1 MKSSRLFLCILL
13 VFLLIYL
20 ALPRLP
26 FTADGGLGPWF
37 AYGWIAFALLALG
50 GNVYGWLVER
60 EKENR
65 TEGNGDI
72 EDTGKRNRAGKKV
85 RETY

>member
-13 VFLLIYL
+13 AFLIVYL

-26 FTADGGLGPWF
+26 FSETGGLGAWF
-37 AYGWIAFALLALG
+37 AYAWIAFALLVLG

-60 EKENR
+60 DKENQQ
-65 TEGNGDI
+65 EQ
-72 EDTGKRNRAGKKV
+72 ERNRETKAGSNRGRKKV